1 MDKPKNKWVSS
12 RLKDKKKELGIEDK
26 VEEKPSPVAKEFKK
40 VSKPT
45 RNTKY
50 NSENKSSYKNGSHKK
65 GSYKKRS
72 YRQDSGKKG
81 SYKRDSRNRKKHVI
95 KISNLPN
102 DITTKELFDLVHC
115 WGEIGNINI
124 KAYYDS
130 VSSYIDFYNENEAN
144 YFIEALNSTPFD
156 NLIIRVEMMNFT

>member
-1 MDKPKNKWVSS
+1 MEKPKNRWVSS
-12 RLKDKKKELGIEDK
+12 RFKDKKKELGIEDK
-26 VEEKPSPVAKEFKK
+26 VEEKPTPVAKEFKK

-45 RNTKY
+45 RNTQY
-50 NSENKSSYKNGSHKK
+50 NSENKGSYKK

-81 SYKRDSRNRKKHVI
+81 SYNRNSRYRKKHVI